1 MSHALLR
8 WVVLIRRNS
17 KGLKKL
23 IKVTLVSLDK
33 TIERRHAEGGN
44 GSVKTKAR
52 GSKLESGIYSYF

>member
-1 MSHALLR
+1 MSHTLLR
-8 WVVLIRRNS
+8 WVVLIRNS

-52 GSKLESGIYSYF
+52 GL